1 MELRIINP
9 SEESGFLSEIQWNYE
24 EVKAW
29 VASRVE
35 EYKNIAYTED
45 AVKDMKQDRAELNKA
60 KTAIENER
68 KRIKKLCMEPYEHFE
83 RQVKEV
89 TGLIDEPIGL
99 IDGQLKEIE
108 EKRKQQ
114 KQKDIEELFKTIG
127 FQDFIVLERIMDP
140 KWLNATVS
148 LGKIEEQMKNI
159 LFKVGTEVA
168 TISSL
173 PEFSFE
179 ALEIYK
185 KTLDL
190 NQAIAEGQRLAEI
203 QKKKQQYDEEQKRIA
218 AEKARQEAEQKM
230 AVKHVVGTMAVENV
244 PVVEENVET
253 EEKTTQADLIQMDFR
268 VWATREQLLGLR
280 EYLIG
285 HQIKFGKVE

>member
-244 PVVEENVET
+244 PVVEGNVET

>member
-9 SEESGFLSEIQWNYE
+9 SEETGFLSEIQWNYE
-24 EVKAW
+24 DVKAW

-68 KRIKKLCMEPYEHFE
+68 KRIKKLCLEPYERFE

-108 EKRKQQ
+108 EKRRQQ
-114 KQKDIEELFKTIG
+114 KQKDIEELFETIG

-203 QKKKQQYDEEQKRIA
+203 QKKKQQYEEEQKRIA

>member
-45 AVKDMKQDRAELNKA
+45 AAKDMKQDRAELNKA

-68 KRIKKLCMEPYEHFE
+68 KRIKKLCMEPYERFE

-99 IDGQLKEIE
+99 IDEQLKEIE

-203 QKKKQQYDEEQKRIA
+203 QKKKQQYEEEQKRIA

-230 AVKHVVGTMAVENV
+230 AVQPAVEPPVADSV
-244 PVVEENVET
+244 PVVEENAET
-253 EEKTTQADLIQMDFR
+253 EAETAQANLIQMDFR
-268 VWATREQLLGLR
+268 VWATKEQLLGLR
-280 EYLIG
+280 EYLIW

>member
-9 SEESGFLSEIQWNYE
+9 SEETGFLSEIQWNYE

-68 KRIKKLCMEPYEHFE
+68 KRIKKLCMEPYERFE

-99 IDGQLKEIE
+99 IDGQLKDIE

-203 QKKKQQYDEEQKRIA
+203 QKKKQQYEEEQKRIA

>member
-9 SEESGFLSEIQWNYE
+9 SEETGFLSEIQWNYE

-68 KRIKKLCMEPYEHFE
+68 KRIKKLCLEPYERFE

-108 EKRKQQ
+108 EKRRQQ
-114 KQKDIEELFKTIG
+114 KQKDIEELFETIG

-203 QKKKQQYDEEQKRIA
+203 QKKKQQYEEEQKRIA

>member
-9 SEESGFLSEIQWNYE
+9 SEETGFLSEIQWNYE

-45 AVKDMKQDRAELNKA
+45 AVKNMKQDRAELNKA

-68 KRIKKLCMEPYEHFE
+68 KRIKKLCMEPYERFE

-99 IDGQLKEIE
+99 IDGQLKDIE
-108 EKRKQQ
+108 DKRKQQ

-173 PEFSFE
+173 PEFNFE

-185 KTLDL
+185 RTLDL

-203 QKKKQQYDEEQKRIA
+203 QKKKQQYEEEQKRIA

>member
-9 SEESGFLSEIQWNYE
+9 SEETGFLSEIQWNYE

-68 KRIKKLCMEPYEHFE
+68 KRIKKLCLDPYERFE

-108 EKRKQQ
+108 EKRRQQ
-114 KQKDIEELFKTIG
+114 KQKDIEELFETIG

-203 QKKKQQYDEEQKRIA
+203 QKKKQQYEEEQKRIA

>member
-9 SEESGFLSEIQWNYE
+9 SEETGFLSEIQWNYE

-29 VASRVE
+29 VTSRVE

-68 KRIKKLCMEPYEHFE
+68 KRIKKLCLEPYERFE
-83 RQVKEV
+83 HQVKEV

-108 EKRKQQ
+108 EKRRQQ
-114 KQKDIEELFKTIG
+114 KQKDIEELFETIG

-203 QKKKQQYDEEQKRIA
+203 QKKKQQYEEEQKRIA

-230 AVKHVVGTMAVENV
+230 AVQPAVEPPVADSV
-244 PVVEENVET
+244 PVVEENAEAEAET
-253 EEKTTQADLIQMDFR
+253 AQANLIQMDFR
-268 VWATREQLLGLR
+268 VWATKEQLLGLR

>member
-1 MELRIINP
+1 M
-9 SEESGFLSEIQWNYE
+9 
-24 EVKAW
+24 
-29 VASRVE
+29 
-35 EYKNIAYTED
+35 
-45 AVKDMKQDRAELNKA
+45 
-60 KTAIENER
+60 
-68 KRIKKLCMEPYEHFE
+68 CMEPYERFE

-108 EKRKQQ
+108 EKRRQQ

-203 QKKKQQYDEEQKRIA
+203 QKKNSSMRKIRNGLPLKRQGRMRNRKWQYNLQLSLRL
-218 AEKARQEAEQKM
+218 RT
-230 AVKHVVGTMAVENV
+230 V
-244 PVVEENVET
+244 
-253 EEKTTQADLIQMDFR
+253 F
-268 VWATREQLLGLR
+268 QLLKRMRKPRQKQLR
-280 EYLIG
+280 PI
-285 HQIKFGKVE
+285 

>member
-9 SEESGFLSEIQWNYE
+9 SEESGFLSELQWNYE

-45 AVKDMKQDRAELNKA
+45 AAKDMKQDRAELNKA

-68 KRIKKLCMEPYEHFE
+68 KRIKKLCMEPYERFE

-99 IDGQLKEIE
+99 IDEQLKEIE

-203 QKKKQQYDEEQKRIA
+203 QKKKQQD
-218 AEKARQEAEQKM
+218 AEQKM
-230 AVKHVVGTMAVENV
+230 AVQPAVETPVADSV
-244 PVVEENVET
+244 PVVEENAEAEAET
-253 EEKTTQADLIQMDFR
+253 AQADLIQMDFR

>member
-45 AVKDMKQDRAELNKA
+45 AAKDMKQDRAELNKA

-68 KRIKKLCMEPYEHFE
+68 KRIKKLCMEPYERFE

-203 QKKKQQYDEEQKRIA
+203 QKKKQQYEEEQKRIA

-230 AVKHVVGTMAVENV
+230 AVQPAVEPPVADSV
-244 PVVEENVET
+244 PVVEENAET
-253 EEKTTQADLIQMDFR
+253 EAETAQANLIQMDFR
-268 VWATREQLLGLR
+268 VWATKEQLLGLR
-280 EYLIG
+280 EYLLSLI
-285 HQIKFGKVE
+285 HI

>member
-24 EVKAW
+24 EVKAC

-45 AVKDMKQDRAELNKA
+45 AAKDMKQDRAELNKA

-68 KRIKKLCMEPYEHFE
+68 KRIKKLCMEPYERFE

-203 QKKKQQYDEEQKRIA
+203 QKKKQQYEEEQKRIA

-230 AVKHVVGTMAVENV
+230 AVQPAVEPPVADSV
-244 PVVEENVET
+244 PVVEENAET
-253 EEKTTQADLIQMDFR
+253 EAETAQANLIQMDFR
-268 VWATREQLLGLR
+268 VWATKEQLLGLR

>member
-9 SEESGFLSEIQWNYE
+9 PEEKGFLSEIQWNYE
-24 EVKAW
+24 EVKEW
-29 VASRVE
+29 VASRVQ

-68 KRIKKLCMEPYEHFE
+68 KRIKKLCMEPYERFE

-114 KQKDIEELFKTIG
+114 KQKDIEELFGAIG
-127 FQDFIVLERIMDP
+127 FHDFITLDKIMDP

-148 LGKIEEQMKNI
+148 LGKIEEQMRNI
-159 LFKVGTEVA
+159 MFKVGTEVA
-168 TISSL
+168 TINSL

-190 NQAIAEGQRLAEI
+190 NQAIAEGKRLAEI
-203 QKKKQQYDEEQKRIA
+203 QKKKQQCEEEQKRIA
-218 AEKARQEAEQKM
+218 AEKARQEEKA
-230 AVKHVVGTMAVENV
+230 AVQPAANASVTESV
-244 PVVEENVET
+244 PVVGENIETKEETVQE
-253 EEKTTQADLIQMDFR
+253 DLFQMDFR

>member
-9 SEESGFLSEIQWNYE
+9 SEETGFLSEIQWNYE

-45 AVKDMKQDRAELNKA
+45 AAKDMKQDRAELNKA

-68 KRIKKLCMEPYEHFE
+68 KRIKKLCMEPYERFE

-203 QKKKQQYDEEQKRIA
+203 QKKKQQYEEDQKRIA

>member
-230 AVKHVVGTMAVENV
+230 AVKHVVGTMAVDNV
-244 PVVEENVET
+244 PVVEGNVET

>member
-9 SEESGFLSEIQWNYE
+9 SEETGFLSEIQWNYE

-68 KRIKKLCMEPYEHFE
+68 KRIKKLCMEPYERFE

-203 QKKKQQYDEEQKRIA
+203 QKKKQQYEEDQKRIA
-218 AEKARQEAEQKM
+218 AEKARQDAEQKM
-230 AVKHVVGTMAVENV
+230 AVQPVVEPTAVENV

-253 EEKTTQADLIQMDFR
+253 EEKTTQADLVQMDFR

>member
-9 SEESGFLSEIQWNYE
+9 SEETGFLSEIQWNYE

-68 KRIKKLCMEPYEHFE
+68 KRIKKLCMEPYERFE

-108 EKRKQQ
+108 EK
-114 KQKDIEELFKTIG
+114 EKT
-127 FQDFIVLERIMDP
+127 
-140 KWLNATVS
+140 A
-148 LGKIEEQMKNI
+148 
-159 LFKVGTEVA
+159 
-168 TISSL
+168 
-173 PEFSFE
+173 
-179 ALEIYK
+179 
-185 KTLDL
+185 
-190 NQAIAEGQRLAEI
+190 
-203 QKKKQQYDEEQKRIA
+203 
-218 AEKARQEAEQKM
+218 EAERHRGAFQNHRLSGFYCIGKNHGSEM
-230 AVKHVVGTMAVENV
+230 AECNGISW
-244 PVVEENVET
+244 
-253 EEKTTQADLIQMDFR
+253 QD
-268 VWATREQLLGLR
+268 
-280 EYLIG
+280 
-285 HQIKFGKVE
+285 

>member
-9 SEESGFLSEIQWNYE
+9 SEETGFLSEIQWNYE

-68 KRIKKLCMEPYEHFE
+68 KRIKKLCMEPYERFE

-108 EKRKQQ
+108 EKRRQQ

-190 NQAIAEGQRLAEI
+190 NQAIAEGQSLAEI
-203 QKKKQQYDEEQKRIA
+203 QKKKQQYEEDQKRIA
-218 AEKARQEAEQKM
+218 AEKARQDAEQKM
-230 AVKHVVGTMAVENV
+230 AVQPAVEPPVADSV
-244 PVVEENVET
+244 PVVEEKAEAEAET
-253 EEKTTQADLIQMDFR
+253 AQADLIQMDFR
-268 VWATREQLLGLR
+268 VWATREQLLG
-280 EYLIG
+280 
-285 HQIKFGKVE
+285 

>member
-9 SEESGFLSEIQWNYE
+9 SEETGFLSEIQWNYE

-68 KRIKKLCMEPYEHFE
+68 KRIKKLCLEPYERFE

-108 EKRKQQ
+108 EKRRQQ
-114 KQKDIEELFKTIG
+114 KQKDIEELFETIG

-203 QKKKQQYDEEQKRIA
+203 QKKKQQYEEEQKRIA
-218 AEKARQEAEQKM
+218 AEKARQEEEQKM
-230 AVKHVVGTMAVENV
+230 AVQPVVAPTAVENV
-244 PVVEENVET
+244 PVV
-253 EEKTTQADLIQMDFR
+253 Q
-268 VWATREQLLGLR
+268 
-280 EYLIG
+280 
-285 HQIKFGKVE
+285 

>member
-9 SEESGFLSEIQWNYE
+9 SEETGFLSEIQWNYE

-68 KRIKKLCMEPYEHFE
+68 KRIKKLCMEPYERFE

-108 EKRKQQ
+108 EKRRQQ
-114 KQKDIEELFKTIG
+114 KQKDIEELFETIG

-203 QKKKQQYDEEQKRIA
+203 QKKKQQYEEEQKRIA